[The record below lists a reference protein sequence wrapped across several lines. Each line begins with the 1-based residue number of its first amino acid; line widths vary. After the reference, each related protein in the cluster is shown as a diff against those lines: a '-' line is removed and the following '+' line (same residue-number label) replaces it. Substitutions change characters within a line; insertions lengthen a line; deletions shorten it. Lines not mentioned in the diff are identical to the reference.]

1 LRTALTEI
9 RGVGPRTAQKLL
21 LRFGSVAQL
30 RQLTLEQLA
39 AEVPRAQAQRVFEAL
54 REAQSSEA
62 PSP

>member
-1 LRTALTEI
+1 
-9 RGVGPRTAQKLL
+9 L

-54 REAQSSEA
+54 RGAQSSEA

>member
-1 LRTALTEI
+1 
-9 RGVGPRTAQKLL
+9 VGPRTAQKLL